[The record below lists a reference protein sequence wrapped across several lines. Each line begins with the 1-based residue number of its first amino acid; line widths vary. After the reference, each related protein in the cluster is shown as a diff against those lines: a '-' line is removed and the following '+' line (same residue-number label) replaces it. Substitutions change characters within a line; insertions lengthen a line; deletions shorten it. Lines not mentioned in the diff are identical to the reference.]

1 MKIDEALTI
10 LEGLERD
17 MKGYEFG
24 VDTGRLKIN
33 NSFALLAIQA
43 LQRYLRGEVDDAQ
56 ADFAILAA
64 ELEARRPW
72 RADRSG

>member
-1 MKIDEALTI
+1 MKIDDALTI

-17 MKGYEFG
+17 MKSYEFG
-24 VDTGRLKIN
+24 VETGRRKIN

-43 LQRYLRGEVDDAQ
+43 LQRYLRGEVDEAQ

-64 ELEARRPW
+64 ELEARRTW
-72 RADRSG
+72 RAGRK